1 MWAGLP
7 PKPSTLGLKNFLTS
21 MCVDAVV
28 LSSNGVCRQNFQLT
42 RNHAFEHDL
51 ELFKLDALITIVEA
65 LSADHSVEFFA
76 HSGVCFANKVFVCLL
91 I

>member
-7 PKPSTLGLKNFLTS
+7 PKPSTLGLENFLTS
-21 MCVDAVV
+21 VCVDAVV
-28 LSSNGVCRQNFQLT
+28 LSRNSLLRQNFQLT

-51 ELFKLDALITIVEA
+51 ELFELGALSTIVAA